1 MMKTCASRS
10 YDERMEFVTLTQAAV
25 FLAASGMWLGG
36 LLTVPLVALAT
47 TRHVAPADRAALF
60 VSFGRTFAVF
70 MGVVLLAALVT
81 SALLVAAGAVVG
93 AAAALALTVALFV
106 VTGVGIAQARAMSL
120 MRRRALTEPGSLD
133 EARLRSNAAAAT
145 ALRSLIG
152 VLSAA
157 HTVVGVLLVRGLG

>member
-1 MMKTCASRS
+1 M
-10 YDERMEFVTLTQAAV
+10 TQAAV

-36 LLTVPLVALAT
+36 LLIVPLLALAT
-47 TRHVAPADRAALF
+47 TRHVAPSDRAALF

-81 SALLVAAGAVVG
+81 SAVLVAGGVDGAR
-93 AAAALALTVALFV
+93 AALALTVALLV
-106 VTGVGIAQARAMSL
+106 VTGVGIAQARAMSV
-120 MRRRALTEPGSLD
+120 MRRRALAEPGSVD
-133 EARLRSNAAAAT
+133 ENRLRSNGAAAT